1 MSGVVTVTVS
11 FYSYFKEL
19 AGCAQTTA
27 TLAAGSTLGD
37 LLAMLGTRFPKLAAM
52 ERSTLMAVGLD
63 YQNRDY
69 VLREGDSVSLFPPV
83 QGG

>member
-1 MSGVVTVTVS
+1 MRVSVS

-19 AGCAQTTA
+19 TGCPQTVESVPE
-27 TLAAGSTLGD
+27 GSTLQNLFD
-37 LLAMLGTRFPKLAAM
+37 QIASRFPRLSGMGK
-52 ERSTLMAVGLD
+52 STLMAVGVD

-69 VLREGDSVSLFPPV
+69 LLKEGDEVSLFPPV